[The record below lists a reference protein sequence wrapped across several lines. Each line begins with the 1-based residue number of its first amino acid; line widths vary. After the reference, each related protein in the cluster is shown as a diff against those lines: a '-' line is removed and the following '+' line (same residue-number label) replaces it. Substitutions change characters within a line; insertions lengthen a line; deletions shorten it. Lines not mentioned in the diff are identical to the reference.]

1 MDAALPGESPEAHAL
16 VHPHQGRHCPGPRA
30 HHSFDAVQALL
41 EEKNH
46 LALMDF
52 ADPKTG
58 MKAWW
63 CRQKEASME
72 KELTTETLCSFAWT
86 FRFKRQAGA
95 YWLRYWAAPACET
108 AGTSHSMPTSQVL
121 HARLRC
127 YSFDPWW
134 TKAADPMTR
143 HFLPDGSLLGVP
155 AHEPYW
161 VPDAEC
167 W

>member
-1 MDAALPGESPEAHAL
+1 MSAFQQMSGD
-16 VHPHQGRHCPGPRA
+16 
-30 HHSFDAVQALL
+30 FQALL
-41 EEKNH
+41 EEKQH

-63 CRQKEASME
+63 CRQKEASVE
-72 KELTTETLCSFAWT
+72 KELTTETLCSFTWT

-95 YWLRYWAAPACET
+95 YWLRYLAAPHARH
-108 AGTSHSMPTSQVL
+108 AGTRQSVPANVITCNL
-121 HARLRC
+121 HC
-127 YSFDPWW
+127 SFDPWW

-155 AHEPYW
+155 SHEPYW

-167 W
+167 R